1 MSAANN
7 LISTIATFWHAD
19 ASRNRANRVR
29 SAARSIAR
37 KEIALFAV
45 CLAFALASNDRP
57 ALAQSRFNCAKIS
70 GDEAICNLASNAF
83 LFDGADGVAALQT
96 LSGISF
102 LNVLPGT
109 YSGPYL
115 GVGLTNLR
123 SFDFTSAAA
132 IFADATVQR
141 PGVSLSSAGGPR
153 TAGGDISVSVSSV
166 TTIANSAPGIL
177 VTTAGGGGTDSD
189 VPGGSGGKVAII
201 ASNVSTSGS
210 SSVGIDVSTQGG
222 HGYNGGNHTFKS
234 GGHGGPGGSGG
245 AVGINFQRVDCYN
258 CPAGHFGNAFGW
270 NTGSVGRRRGRQW
283 GQEHVFPWRSRWR
296 WRQRWKYRHFGDCP
310 VSSFHGE

>member
-1 MSAANN
+1 MSAAIK
-7 LISTIATFWHAD
+7 LISTIATFRHSG
-19 ASRNRANRVR
+19 ASRNEANRVR
-29 SAARSIAR
+29 SAARSISR
-37 KEIALFAV
+37 KEIALFGV
-45 CLAFALASNDRP
+45 CLAFALTSNDRL
-57 ALAQSRFNCAKIS
+57 ARAQSRFNCAKIS

-83 LFDGADGVAALQT
+83 LFDGADGIAAFQK

-102 LNVLPGT
+102 LNVLPGS

-115 GVGLTNLR
+115 GAGLTNLR

-153 TAGGDISVSVSSV
+153 TAGGDISVSVNSV
-166 TTIANSAPGIL
+166 TTIANGAPGIL
-177 VTTAGGGGTDSD
+177 ITTAGGGGTDSD

-201 ASNVSTSGS
+201 ASDVSTSGS

-222 HGYNGGNHTFKS
+222 HGYNGGHHTFKS

-245 AVGINFQRVDCYN
+245 AVG
-258 CPAGHFGNAFGW
+258 
-270 NTGSVGRRRGRQW
+270 
-283 GQEHVFPWRSRWR
+283 
-296 WRQRWKYRHFGDCP
+296 
-310 VSSFHGE
+310 